1 MCSSQSR
8 KSRRTSSRFT
18 ALALS
23 AGSLLIALGVSPSW
37 AECAAGF
44 CSDVYVEQLY
54 TYPGNS
60 HFWLRTTGTET
71 LLNCTPDSGVFLQ
84 VPASSK
90 ELFALLLAAQMADK
104 VVLVR
109 VVEGSNPCAVSWV
122 SLNR

>member
-1 MCSSQSR
+1 MRSSQSR
-8 KSRRTSSRFT
+8 KSRTPSRF
-18 ALALS
+18 AAFALS
-23 AGSLLIALGVSPSW
+23 AGSFLIALGVSPSW
-37 AECAAGF
+37 AECAGGF
-44 CSDVYVEQLY
+44 CADVYVEQLY

-109 VVEGSNPCAVSWV
+109 IVEGSNPCAVSWV